1 MMPQERIL
9 VAENEPE
16 VRRMCLRSLQFA
28 GYDPVGVADGRE
40 AVQRSH
46 QERFDLLVTDIMMP
60 NMSGLEAYRA
70 IREFHPDMAAVIM
83 TGFGTMES
91 AIEALRLGAYEFVLK
106 PFRPD
111 ELNAAVERALARQR
125 LERENARLRAL
136 IPLFDLSRIFMSSV
150 DLAVVPKHVVR
161 IARQEM
167 NADSASLMLL
177 NSRGELVI
185 HSAEGLDENIIGKVT
200 QRADE
205 GIAGYVITH
214 REPAVLQGD
223 VRDDARFAPGY
234 QSRPIASAISLPLIH
249 QDRVLG
255 VLNVA
260 KHAEGSAPF
269 QEGDVEF
276 LSVLGSQAAVALE
289 NARMFREIQDA
300 YERLAELDY
309 LKSEFINIA
318 AHELRSPL
326 AVVLAYAT
334 LLEEEAT
341 GPMREH
347 LAQVVQAAMQLKSII
362 DEMVSLQRI
371 DTGQEPIRMTD
382 VDTAAV
388 AAAALD
394 ELRLLAERR
403 RHHVTLDF
411 PPDLPTARA
420 DEQLLHLILGSL
432 LSNALKFT
440 PEEGSIRVSGNY
452 DDDYVTIAV
461 SDTGVGIAPEELDRI
476 FQRFYQVEDSLRR
489 KHGGIGLGLAIARE
503 MAELIGGT
511 IGVESEVSKGS
522 TFYLTLKRHEEVGAG
537 ELLV

>member
-1 MMPQERIL
+1 MPQERIL
-9 VAENEPE
+9 IAENEPE
-16 VRRMCLRSLQFA
+16 VRRMCMRSLQFA
-28 GYDPVGVADGRE
+28 GYEPVGVADGNE
-40 AVQRSH
+40 AVVRARE
-46 QERFDLLVTDIMMP
+46 ERFDLLVTDIMMP

-70 IREFHPDMAAVIM
+70 IREFNPDMGAVIM

-111 ELNAAVERALARQR
+111 ELNAAVERALSRQR
-125 LERENARLRAL
+125 LERENALLRAL

-177 NSRGELVI
+177 NSRDELVI
-185 HSAEGLDENIIGKVT
+185 HSAEGLDEDIVGKVT

-205 GIAGYVITH
+205 GIAGYVIEH
-214 REPAVLQGD
+214 REPIVLQGN
-223 VRDDARFAPGY
+223 VRDDPRFAPAY
-234 QSRPIASAISLPLIH
+234 DARPIASAISLPLIH

-260 KHAEGSAPF
+260 KHAEDAAPF

-347 LAQVVQAAMQLKSII
+347 LAQVVQAAMHLKSII

-371 DTGQEPIRMTD
+371 DTGQAPVRFTD

-388 AAAALD
+388 AASALE

-403 RHHVTLDF
+403 RHRVTLDF
-411 PPDLPTARA
+411 PDDLPTARA
-420 DEQLLHLILGSL
+420 DEQLLHLILSSL

-440 PEEGSIRVSGNY
+440 PEEGAIRITGRA
-452 DDDYVTIAV
+452 DDDHVIIAV
-461 SDTGVGIAPEELDRI
+461 SDTGIGIAAEDLERV

-489 KHGGIGLGLAIARE
+489 KHGGIGLGLSIARE
-503 MAELIGGT
+503 MAELIGGE
-511 IGVESEVSKGS
+511 ISVESEVGQGS
-522 TFYLTLKRHEEVGAG
+522 TFYLTLQRHEEIGAG
-537 ELLV
+537 EMLL